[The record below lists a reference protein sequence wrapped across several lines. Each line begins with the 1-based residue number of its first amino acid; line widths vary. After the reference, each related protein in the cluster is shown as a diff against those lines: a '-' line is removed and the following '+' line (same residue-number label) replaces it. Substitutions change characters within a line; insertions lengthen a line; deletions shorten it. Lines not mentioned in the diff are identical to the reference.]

1 MSKDVPKTS
10 AYIWTAEK
18 SQAALLL
25 AEGYTYQQVG
35 DEIEKSSKTIQ
46 RWMADM
52 EFSCEVDRLSLM
64 VGIASKAERLRLAKR
79 VIRQKLEA
87 NGTPISDKDFLDW
100 LKFAQSETDGVK
112 LDIASLFAAIG
123 QDDAPMADSGSGGDG
138 TAETA

>member
-1 MSKDVPKTS
+1 MSDYV
-10 AYIWTAEK
+10 WNEEK
-18 SQAALLL
+18 SKVALLL
-25 AEGYTYQQVG
+25 AEGYTQQQAA
-35 DEIEKSSKTIQ
+35 DAINKSRRTVE
-46 RWMADM
+46 RWVSDI
-52 EFSCEVDRLSLM
+52 EFSSEVDRLSLM

-123 QDDAPMADSGSGGDG
+123 QDDAPLADSGSGGDG
-138 TAETA
+138 SAETA